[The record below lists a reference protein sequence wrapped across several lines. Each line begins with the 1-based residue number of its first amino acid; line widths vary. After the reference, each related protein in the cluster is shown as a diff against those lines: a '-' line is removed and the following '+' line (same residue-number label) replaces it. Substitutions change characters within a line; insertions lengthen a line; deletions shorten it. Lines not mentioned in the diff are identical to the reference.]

1 MVALLHLHGIAQR
14 TGGAGHDG
22 DLLHRGGI
30 GLLGRHQRVADL
42 VVGHDMLLV
51 IGHNGVL
58 LLVAGNDYLDALL
71 QVGLGGEAASVTD
84 GAEGGLVDDVG
95 QLGAGGTG
103 GHTGDLVEVH
113 VLGDLDLFGV
123 YLQNGLAPQ
132 QVGQLHGY
140 TAVETTGSGQGRIKG
155 FGTVGGGQNDD
166 AGVALE
172 AVHLGEQLV
181 QRLLALVVAAELGVS
196 RAADGVDLVD
206 EDDGRGDL
214 RRLLEQIA
222 HAARADA
229 DKHFHEIRAGD
240 GEKRHV
246 RLARDGLG
254 QQRLAGARR
263 ADQQCALRELRADG
277 GIFLRVMQEIDDLD
291 KRFLGLVLTGDVGKR
306 DAGRLFHI
314 DLGLALADAADA
326 AAHALGHAA
335 HQQAEQ
341 GVHDDD
347 RQQPCDDKGHDGAGL
362 LNDLGVVD
370 DALLVQLRLELGII
384 VVGDDAGVV
393 HPLLRSGLFG
403 LLPRQDDDPVRLELQ
418 LRDLVLVEIL
428 LEFVVRDLRQIGV
441 GDGGIDGIDEQRGNE
456 RRDHQKDDPS
466 ALPSIVAVLRLIVL
480 RLFALGVVIQKR
492 TFFLRKTWENL
503 VLFFLFQILSHPP
516 GFYKKEPAAGR

>member
-1 MVALLHLHGIAQR
+1 MLLQR
-14 TGGAGHDG
+14 RD
-22 DLLHRGGI
+22 
-30 GLLGRHQRVADL
+30 QRVADL
-42 VVGHDMLLV
+42 VVGDDALFRVGQHRALFLRARDDELERRQQILLV
-51 IGHNGVL
+51 DGLAAQTHGAQRRLVHEVRQIRADRARGRLRDLVQVDVL
-58 LLVAGNDYLDALL
+58 GELDVLRVHAERLIAP
-71 QVGLGGEAASVTD
+71 GEIRP
-84 GAEGGLVDDVG
+84 VDDDAAVKAARA
-95 QLGAGGTG
+95 QKR
-103 GHTGDLVEVH
+103 LVE
-113 VLGDLDLFGV
+113 DLRPV
-123 YLQNGLAPQ
+123 
-132 QVGQLHGY
+132 
-140 TAVETTGSGQGRIKG
+140 R
-155 FGTVGGGQNDD
+155 GGQNDD
-166 AGVALE
+166 ALARVE
-172 AVHLGEQLV
+172 AVDLGEQLV
-181 QRLLALVVAAELGVS
+181 ERLLALVVAAELGVS
-196 RAADGVDLVD
+196 RAADGVNLVD

-229 DKHFHEIRAGD
+229 DEHLDEIGAGD
-240 GEKRHV
+240 GEERHAG
-246 RLARDGLG
+246 LARDGLG

-263 ADQQCALRELRADG
+263 ADEQRALGQLCADG
-277 GIFLRVMQEIDDLD
+277 GIFLRVMQEVDDLD
-291 KRFLGLVLTGDVGKR
+291 ERFLGLVLSGDVGKR
-306 DAGRLFHI
+306 DAGGLFHI

-428 LEFVVRDLRQIGV
+428 LKFVVRDLRQIGV

>member
-1 MVALLHLHGIAQR
+1 
-14 TGGAGHDG
+14 
-22 DLLHRGGI
+22 
-30 GLLGRHQRVADL
+30 
-42 VVGHDMLLV
+42 
-51 IGHNGVL
+51 
-58 LLVAGNDYLDALL
+58 
-71 QVGLGGEAASVTD
+71 
-84 GAEGGLVDDVG
+84 
-95 QLGAGGTG
+95 
-103 GHTGDLVEVH
+103 
-113 VLGDLDLFGV
+113 
-123 YLQNGLAPQ
+123 
-132 QVGQLHGY
+132 
-140 TAVETTGSGQGRIKG
+140 
-155 FGTVGGGQNDD
+155 
-166 AGVALE
+166 
-172 AVHLGEQLV
+172 
-181 QRLLALVVAAELGVS
+181 
-196 RAADGVDLVD
+196 
-206 EDDGRGDL
+206 
-214 RRLLEQIA
+214 
-222 HAARADA
+222 
-229 DKHFHEIRAGD
+229 
-240 GEKRHV
+240 
-246 RLARDGLG
+246 
-254 QQRLAGARR
+254 
-263 ADQQCALRELRADG
+263 
-277 GIFLRVMQEIDDLD
+277 MQEVDDLD
-291 KRFLGLVLTGDVGKR
+291 ERFLGLILSGDVGKR
-306 DAGRLFHI
+306 DAGGLFHV

-362 LNDLGVVD
+362 LDDLGVVD

-492 TFFLRKTWENL
+492 TFFLRKNMGKFSIVFPFSNL
-503 VLFFLFQILSHPP
+503 ITPARLLQERTRGGAVNFL
-516 GFYKKEPAAGR
+516 